1 MIVGII
7 GFGGDDKD
15 DDDEED
21 VRATPITHPS
31 CYVSS
36 SLPLMSLST
45 KTLMLDFLGNFGCT
59 RAFGGSRAGGV
70 YCVGFN

>member
-1 MIVGII
+1 MIVEII
-7 GFGGDDKD
+7 GFDDD

-45 KTLMLDFLGNFGCT
+45 KTLMLDFLGNFVVRGHSV
-59 RAFGGSRAGGV
+59 GWRAGGV
-70 YCVGFN
+70 YSVGFN

>member
-1 MIVGII
+1 MVAVMIRMVIMIVGII

-45 KTLMLDFLGNFGCT
+45 KTLMLDFFGQ
-59 RAFGGSRAGGV
+59 FG
-70 YCVGFN
+70 FF

>member
-1 MIVGII
+1 MIVEII
-7 GFGGDDKD
+7 GFDDD

-45 KTLMLDFLGNFGCT
+45 KTLMLDFFGQ
-59 RAFGGSRAGGV
+59 FG
-70 YCVGFN
+70 FF

>member
-7 GFGGDDKD
+7 DFGGDDNGD
-15 DDDEED
+15 DGDDEED

-45 KTLMLDFLGNFGCT
+45 KTLMLDFFGQ
-59 RAFGGSRAGGV
+59 FG
-70 YCVGFN
+70 FF